1 MNENISLRDYFAAQ
15 AMQALRSDKHLGY
28 KDDTQ
33 AFIAERAYAM
43 ADEMMKAREKQP
55 TK

>member
-1 MNENISLRDYFAAQ
+1 MNENISLRDYFAAR
-15 AMQALRSDKHLGY
+15 AMQALRSEENLGY
-28 KDDTQ
+28 KDETQ
-33 AFIAERAYAM
+33 AFLAERAYAM